1 MTLLQRF
8 CVALCALFSSHSMAT
23 PTRAPIL
30 LQGAMDVEVDT
41 LVQAL
46 KAPKQTTLGSW
57 TFWQGTVDGYPVI
70 VSRTEIGM
78 ANAAASTTLAIE
90 KFQPGFIINQGT
102 SGGHDPALHR
112 GDIVLGKYSFNM
124 GSYRS
129 DLHPKGQGIDPKRW
143 HNFDVTMRL
152 RQDGKL
158 VEHKRF
164 DADPKLLALGQQLAS
179 AYRHGKVVTGVIGSA
194 DEWNREVDR
203 IEWLHQTYQTSAEEM
218 ETAAAALVAK
228 AYAIPF
234 IGIRVL
240 SNTDLHGEEFE
251 PQTAIH
257 CQQFVIEYTKEL
269 IAGLEGK

>member
-1 MTLLQRF
+1 M
-8 CVALCALFSSHSMAT
+8 
-23 PTRAPIL
+23 
-30 LQGAMDVEVDT
+30 
-41 LVQAL
+41 
-46 KAPKQTTLGSW
+46 
-57 TFWQGTVDGYPVI
+57 
-70 VSRTEIGM
+70 SRTEIGM

-218 ETAAAALVAK
+218 ETAAAPWLPRPMRSLLSGFGYSPIPTCTAK
-228 AYAIPF
+228 S
-234 IGIRVL
+234 L
-240 SNTDLHGEEFE
+240 SHKPLSTVSSLSLST
-251 PQTAIH
+251 PRS
-257 CQQFVIEYTKEL
+257 
-269 IAGLEGK
+269 